1 MSSQSIFLYDNDG
14 ASVYIVLL
22 HSILHAV
29 PVAVG
34 KLYSSVQKS
43 PANTVTAR
51 YRSVVNQGVLNTA
64 DIVCVCLVNIVP
76 CDDFSILEVYDL
88 SVIVP

>member
-1 MSSQSIFLYDNDG
+1 MISLGSVFTYDNDD

-22 HSILHAV
+22 HSILHAI

-34 KLYSSVQKS
+34 KPYSSVQKS

-51 YRSVVNQGVLNTA
+51 YRSVVNQGVLNIA
-64 DIVCVCLVNIVP
+64 DIICVCLVTIVP
-76 CDDFSILEVYDL
+76 CDD
-88 SVIVP
+88 

>member
-1 MSSQSIFLYDNDG
+1 MTMMVHLSM
-14 ASVYIVLL
+14 YIVLL

-34 KLYSSVQKS
+34 KPYSSVQKS

-64 DIVCVCLVNIVP
+64 DIVCA
-76 CDDFSILEVYDL
+76 
-88 SVIVP
+88 